1 MYIFSHNW
9 IKKLFSWQN
18 KVPITLFKAR
28 NVKTVLKSVVLSGHF
43 VYSVVFSHE
52 NEEKGTGLFSLFRHK
67 TTKKSANE
75 GIGSIEIKK
84 SSPELQRVVALLM

>member
-1 MYIFSHNW
+1 M
-9 IKKLFSWQN
+9 
-18 KVPITLFKAR
+18 
-28 NVKTVLKSVVLSGHF
+28 KTVLKSVVLSGHF

-67 TTKKSANE
+67 TTTKKSANE

-84 SSPELQRVVALLM
+84 SSPKLQRVVALLM